1 MRGVQGEGVERGAP
15 GLDGPRAGAEVE
27 RDHPLTRRQTLFWL
41 DEQLYPGV
49 PYHHIVL
56 RITLTGALD
65 LERLRAAYR
74 DTLLAFDQYRLV
86 FSEHDGEPRQRFVT
100 ELNVELPLIDL
111 SAESQE
117 LDKWIARRATA
128 PFDFTQALFDA
139 AVLRLSS
146 TQHVFY
152 FCQHHIISDGGSVA
166 LFVADLAQRYRG
178 EPAPERP
185 SYLRYLRHE
194 QAYQRSARADRDAA
208 YFSKRLG
215 TADPTQRRG
224 PADAAQARS
233 AAMPPLSLYGRTRKQ
248 RTLGMVRTRVDT
260 GEERCRALAELV
272 KDPRFELMDAAMSR
286 LLLLSTLL
294 FAFLYRAS
302 GSRTLV
308 IATPLP
314 NRGVEFL
321 GTGGLI
327 MEQTFLRVDIDE
339 GETFATLAD
348 KVRTELIGALRHG
361 KHCISDR
368 GLSYATLNLL
378 RLPSPDFD
386 GLGVELDLAPIST
399 WFGTPAEA
407 SPRASLVPPPPPA
420 AGDLRDTFGL
430 HVIGFDE
437 DKPLR
442 VGFDFHA
449 GTFDA
454 ALQARA
460 RGHFFALFDALLA
473 DPAHALDGV
482 ELLAPQERDEL
493 LQLARGRDPA
503 VPAPDP
509 LLRFR
514 DVLVARPEHVALRF
528 AGQSV
533 SYEELFASAG
543 RVASRLVALGARPG
557 ARVAFC
563 LARGPD
569 ELLAML
575 ASWIAGAAYVPIDGS
590 HPQDRVQMI
599 LEDAAPDVLITQ
611 RDLVDRLR
619 VPQAVHVLL
628 LDEERTALAS
638 EVPLPLPGSAA
649 AIDPEQPAYVL
660 FTSGSTGRPK
670 GVTIPRRAIAN
681 FLASMAEAPGLKPDD
696 RLLAV
701 TTTTF
706 DIAGLEL
713 LLPLWV
719 GACVQIA
726 DRETVLDAHK
736 LRETLERDAI
746 TVMQA
751 TPTGWRLLL
760 EAGFGREQRHALK
773 MLCGGEAIS
782 RELAA
787 RLLDA
792 GGELWNMYGPT
803 ETTVWSTIQ
812 PLARGDETI
821 RIGRPIDATQC
832 YVLGPARRL
841 EPQGVTGEL
850 YIGGAGVALG
860 YLGRDELTRERF
872 VQNPYGPP
880 GDVIYR
886 TGDLAR
892 FLPDGTLECLGRVDH
907 QVKLR
912 GFRIELGE
920 IESCLRAE
928 PALREVVV
936 VAAGPAHD
944 PRLVAYWVGA
954 PDAERALRERAA
966 RGLPSFMQ
974 PTAYVR
980 LPALPL
986 NTNGKIDRN
995 QLPDPDWSQLFGG
1008 EQQQFAND
1016 LELRMAG
1023 LFQEVLDGLE
1033 VPVDKDFFLLGGDS
1047 VRAMHLRRRIREE
1060 FGSELPLSVMFET
1073 PTVRSLVSAL
1083 DARNLP
1089 KGPLFVRLR
1098 AGHAREAPL
1107 ICVMGV
1113 AVYRDLAL
1121 ALSTDRAVYGAHVP
1135 LAIAEGQAA
1144 PSVEEIAAHY
1154 TELILDRVPRGPY
1167 HLLGLCFGGL
1177 VAFEVAHQLL
1187 ARGHEVQTL
1196 AVLDG
1201 LLPRGARYS
1210 PLSHARALLADPQRL
1225 VRRARER
1232 VKELIGRKHVA
1243 PATPAEAALDLALQ
1257 GNEAARLARIY
1268 DGHARPLPL
1277 PFTLFR
1283 ATEREE
1289 AAWYTIDPALGWSS
1303 LGAAV
1308 SVHSVPGS
1316 HLGILQRGSVAP
1328 IAEVLSA
1335 QLEGG
1340 TAERV
1345 SLPPRASLLS

>member
-1 MRGVQGEGVERGAP
+1 MRGVHGEGAERGAP
-15 GLDGPRAGAEVE
+15 GLDPAARAGADVASP
-27 RDHPLTRRQTLFWL
+27 DFPLTRRQTLFWL

-65 LERLRAAYR
+65 VARLRAAYR

-86 FSEHDGEPRQRFVT
+86 FSTHGGEPRQRFT
-100 ELNVELPLIDL
+100 AELNLELPLIDL
-111 SAESQE
+111 SHRPEQLEA
-117 LDKWIARRATA
+117 WIVRHAAA
-128 PFDFTQALFDA
+128 PFDFARSLFDA
-139 AVLRLSS
+139 ALLRLSS

-152 FCQHHIISDGGSVA
+152 FCQHHIISDGSSVG
-166 LFVADLAQRYRG
+166 LFVTDLAARYRG
-178 EPAPERP
+178 ETTPERP
-185 SYLRYLRHE
+185 SYARYLRSE

-215 TADPTQRRG
+215 AG
-224 PADAAQARS
+224 
-233 AAMPPLSLYGRTRKQ
+233 MPPLSLYGRTRKR
-248 RTLGMVRTRVDT
+248 RTLGVMRTRVEA
-260 GEERCRALAELV
+260 GAERSRGLAELV
-272 KDPRFELMDAAMSR
+272 KDPRFELVDAAMSR
-286 LLLLSTLL
+286 LVLLSTLL

-308 IATPLP
+308 VATPLP
-314 NRGVEFL
+314 NRDVEFV

-339 GETFATLAD
+339 GESFVTLAN
-348 KVRTELIGALRHG
+348 KVRSELIGALRHG

-378 RLPSPDFD
+378 RLPVPELD
-386 GLGVELDLAPIST
+386 GLGVELELSPVAT
-399 WFGTPAEA
+399 CFG
-407 SPRASLVPPPPPA
+407 SRAQPSAPA
-420 AGDLRDTFGL
+420 AVPGGGDLRDTFGL

-437 DKPLR
+437 DEPLR

-449 GTFDA
+449 DTFDPP
-454 ALQARA
+454 LQARA

-473 DPAHALDGV
+473 DPARPLDAV
-482 ELLAPQERDEL
+482 DLLAPEERAEL
-493 LQLARGRDPA
+493 LSLGRGREPA
-503 VPAPDP
+503 APAPDP

-514 DVLVARPEHVALRF
+514 AVLAARGAHTALRF
-528 AGQSV
+528 CGQSV
-533 SYEELFASAG
+533 SYDELFAAAG

-563 LARGPD
+563 LPRGPD

-575 ASWIAGAAYVPIDGS
+575 ASWIAGAAYVPIDSS

-611 RDLVDRLR
+611 RDLVGRLR
-619 VPQAVHVLL
+619 APASTCVLL
-628 LDEERTALAS
+628 LDEERAALAS
-638 EVPLPLPGSAA
+638 EPALPLPDAA

-670 GVTIPRRAIAN
+670 GVVVPRRAIAN
-681 FLASMAEAPGLKPDD
+681 FLASMAEAPGLKPED

-713 LLPLWV
+713 LLPVWV
-719 GACVQIA
+719 GASVQIA
-726 DRETVLDAHK
+726 DRETVLDAYK
-736 LRETLERDAI
+736 LRETLERDGI

-760 EAGFGREQRHALK
+760 EAGFGRERHALK
-773 MLCGGEAIS
+773 MLCGGEPIS
-782 RELAA
+782 RELAG
-787 RLLDA
+787 RLLAA
-792 GGELWNMYGPT
+792 GSELWNMYGPT

-812 PLARGDETI
+812 QLLPGDDPI
-821 RIGRPIDATQC
+821 SIGRPIDATQV
-832 YVLGPARRL
+832 YVLGSARTL

-850 YIGGAGVALG
+850 FIGGAGVALG
-860 YLGRDELTRERF
+860 YLGRDALTRERF
-872 VQNPYGPP
+872 LQNPYGPP
-880 GDVIYR
+880 GDIVYR

-920 IESCLRAE
+920 VESCLRAV
-928 PALREVVV
+928 PGLREVVV
-936 VAAGPAHD
+936 VAAGPAED
-944 PRLVAYWVGA
+944 PRLLAYWVGA
-954 PDAERALRERAA
+954 EDCEPALRERAA

-974 PTAYVR
+974 PAAYVR
-980 LPALPL
+980 LSALPL

-995 QLPDPDWSQLFGG
+995 QLPEPDLARYSGA
-1008 EQQQFAND
+1008 QQQFAND

-1060 FGSELPLSVMFET
+1060 FGSELPLAAMFEA
-1073 PTVRSLVSAL
+1073 PTVRGLVAAL

-1089 KGPLFVRLR
+1089 RGPLFVRLR
-1098 AGHAREAPL
+1098 AGHARAAPL

-1135 LAIAEGQAA
+1135 LSIAEGEAA
-1144 PSVEEIAAHY
+1144 PSVEEIAARY
-1154 TELILDRVPRGPY
+1154 TQLILERVPRGPY

-1201 LLPRGARYS
+1201 LLPRGVRYA
-1210 PLSHARALLADPQRL
+1210 PLSHARALLGDPRRVL
-1225 VRRARER
+1225 RRARER
-1232 VKELIGRKHVA
+1232 VQKLIGRARPA
-1243 PATPAEAALDLALQ
+1243 PVTPAEAALDLALQ
-1257 GNEAARLARIY
+1257 GSEAARLGRIY
-1268 DGHARPLPL
+1268 DRHARPLPI

-1289 AAWYTIDPALGWSS
+1289 AAWYRIDAALGWAS
-1303 LGAAV
+1303 LGASV

-1335 QLEGG
+1335 ELEGR
-1340 TAERV
+1340 TADRASV
-1345 SLPPRASLLS
+1345 APRASLLS